1 MLEENGYVIL
11 SYIQINGVDMEFE
24 RHYHKSEK
32 LYIEYLNVYGTVHF
46 DCNECFCGRSWV
58 LLTASKGDDW
68 HKPYTITVTICDQ
81 DDYDIGQIY
90 YCREENF
97 TQVLRELINW
107 MNDLEYGMCFY
118 DEFIVDV
125 ENFFPDC
132 GCRKEWR

>member
-1 MLEENGYVIL
+1 
-11 SYIQINGVDMEFE
+11 MEFE

-90 YCREENF
+90 YCSEENF
-97 TQVLRELINW
+97 IQVLRKLINW
-107 MNDLEYGMCFY
+107 MNDLEHGMCFF
-118 DEFIVDV
+118 DELIVDV

>member
-1 MLEENGYVIL
+1 
-11 SYIQINGVDMEFE
+11 MEFE

-32 LYIEYLNVYGTVHF
+32 YYIEYLNVYGAVYF
-46 DCNECFCGRSWV
+46 DCNEWFCGRPWI

-90 YCREENF
+90 YYREENF
-97 TQVLRELINW
+97 TQILRELINW
-107 MNDLEYGMCFY
+107 MNDLEYGLCFY
-118 DEFIVDV
+118 DEFIEDV
-125 ENFFPDC
+125 PGFFPDC